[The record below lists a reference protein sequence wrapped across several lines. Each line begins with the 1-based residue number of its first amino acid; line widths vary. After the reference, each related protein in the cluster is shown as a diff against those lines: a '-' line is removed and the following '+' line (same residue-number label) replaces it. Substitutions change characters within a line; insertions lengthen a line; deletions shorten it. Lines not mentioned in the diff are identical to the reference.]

1 MSAAGAL
8 QALLD
13 ARSRFTS
20 VSDKDWAAATGLIVK
35 KLLLSAGQTTE
46 SIRAIR
52 GTVGEEIFEAQLKS
66 LTHHQARLLARRLD
80 KTVPDLEVSTAGAA
94 IAHVRLTLAGQP
106 AAAQPEPEEETPFP
120 DTEKDAWGAPS
131 VSLTDEPA
139 PETAAQADAKTE
151 EDADPGAS
159 PPPPPAGTYF
169 GRRSFRT

>member
-35 KLLLSAGQTTE
+35 KLLLSAGQTAET
-46 SIRAIR
+46 IRAIR
-52 GTVGEEIFEAQLKS
+52 GTVGDEIFETQLKS

-94 IAHVRLTLAGQP
+94 IAHVRLTLAGEQLASQAETAEAVP
-106 AAAQPEPEEETPFP
+106 AP
-120 DTEKDAWGAPS
+120 DEKSDAWGAPS
-131 VSLTDEPA
+131 VSLTDD
-139 PETAAQADAKTE
+139 TDAKPENEPDT
-151 EDADPGAS
+151 DSS
-159 PPPPPAGTYF
+159 PPPPPPGGAYF